1 VRADIFA
8 AAPSG
13 RAPVHSTIADPM
25 KIILVRHGHSQ
36 WQVSRGGSLDSELSD
51 LGVQQSELL
60 ASWLAG
66 HHALDAS
73 GALRIGRL
81 YASPLRRAMQTAELL
96 AGALGLTAQVEP
108 ALAEA
113 PFRVA
118 GELSPLTDP
127 LDLDS
132 VLAAPSSRYLSYA
145 QQARAAF
152 ATLVDACR
160 STDQPV
166 MAVTH
171 GGLIKTLLGE
181 LLRTDA
187 GFFTLYN
194 ACLSCL
200 SWDDDRW
207 RITGLNLWEHL
218 PAELRTH

>member
-1 VRADIFA
+1 
-8 AAPSG
+8 
-13 RAPVHSTIADPM
+13 M
-25 KIILVRHGHSQ
+25 
-36 WQVSRGGSLDSELSD
+36 DSELSD

-66 HHALDAS
+66 HQALDAS

-118 GELSPLTDP
+118 GELSALTDP

-187 GFFTLYN
+187 GFFSLYN